1 MRALLVLVGL
11 GLAVPAA
18 TADAGSSKKS
28 STVKVCKETKDKRG
42 RTKRKCRYEQQFQG
56 YGVKKAALRTE
67 PLARPS
73 GEVWVRSENL
83 REEVNVQ
90 IYAADGSFDEAALAQ
105 LDEVFRCK
113 RSGEVRA
120 VDPRLYEQLSR
131 IYDHFGKQRIEL
143 VSGFR
148 NQERTSSR
156 HWHASAMDIR
166 IKGVS
171 NRKVFDFAESLDMG
185 GMGVGIYPNSG
196 FVHVDFRAP
205 GDSSY
210 RWTDWSYPDGDGK
223 ASASKPTQ
231 RKRGKDAPRTTRARK
246 PTS

>member
-1 MRALLVLVGL
+1 VLVAL
-11 GLAVPAA
+11 GLAVPAVA
-18 TADAGSSKKS
+18 EAGNSKKS
-28 STVKVCKETKDKRG
+28 SKVKVCKEVKGKKGKTKK
-42 RTKRKCRYEQQFQG
+42 KCRYEQQFQG
-56 YGVKKAALRTE
+56 YNAKKDTLRTA
-67 PLARPS
+67 PLERPS
-73 GEVWVRSENL
+73 GEIWLRSENL
-83 REEVNVQ
+83 QEEVQVQ
-90 IYAADGSFDEAALAQ
+90 IYAPDGGFDEAALAQ
-105 LDEVFRCK
+105 LDEIFRCK

-148 NQERTSSR
+148 FKERSSSR

-171 NRKVFDFAESLDMG
+171 NREMFEFAESLDMG

-205 GDSSY
+205 GEPSY
-210 RWTDWSYPDGDGK
+210 RWTDWSYPDGEGK
-223 ASASKPTQ
+223 ATAKKK
-231 RKRGKDAPRTTRARK
+231 KRGKDTPRKSKARK